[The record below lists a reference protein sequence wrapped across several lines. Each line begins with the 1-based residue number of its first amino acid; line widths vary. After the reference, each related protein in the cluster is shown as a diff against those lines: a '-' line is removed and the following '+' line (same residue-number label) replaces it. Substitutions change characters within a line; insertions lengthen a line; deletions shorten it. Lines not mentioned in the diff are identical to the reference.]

1 MRTTDRFSCKLRS
14 HFLGFPVPQPIHRS
28 TGCSSHRIRAGSD
41 HKAEHKGEFPFCAP
55 SMVHQTPRS
64 DLWWQFKGGL
74 QSLSTL
80 RTDIHTVHSQ
90 RGTQALATGPQRK
103 LQTEHLATQDHIH
116 ADT

>member
-28 TGCSSHRIRAGSD
+28 TGCSSHRTRAGSD

-64 DLWWQFKGGL
+64 DLKDKK
-74 QSLSTL
+74 ST
-80 RTDIHTVHSQ
+80 
-90 RGTQALATGPQRK
+90 
-103 LQTEHLATQDHIH
+103 
-116 ADT
+116 